1 MNFSDNL
8 KKYRNLKGLSQKNL
22 ANLIGVSQT
31 AVYSWEKGKMLPK
44 LEQLSNL
51 ARVLDVSVI
60 DLIDVETL
68 NLADSVLEVFSQEA
82 PYSSEVAGSSTTQE
96 NYLISTFRE
105 LNPDGQAKVT
115 EYAEDLTK
123 IPAYRKQSDT
133 SEESTPPD
141 VLAAHTRTDIE
152 QTPEGTQHDLDIMND
167 DSEWNKE

>member
-123 IPAYRKQSDT
+123 IPAYRKQPAAASSD
-133 SEESTPPD
+133 D
-141 VLAAHTRTDIE
+141 VLAARTRSDIE

-167 DSEWNKE
+167 DSEWDKE

>member
-8 KKYRNLKGLSQKNL
+8 KKYRNLNGLSQKKL

-44 LEQLSNL
+44 FEQLSNL

-60 DLIDVETL
+60 DLIDAETL
-68 NLADSVLEVFSQEA
+68 NLADSVLEIISQEA
-82 PYSSEVAGSSTTQE
+82 PNSSETASPSTTQE

-123 IPAYRKQSDT
+123 IPEYRADT
-133 SEESTPPD
+133 APD
-141 VLAAHTRTDIE
+141 PAPVPADP
-152 QTPEGTQHDLDIMND
+152 QQKKD
-167 DSEWNKE
+167 